1 MAFGTDQ
8 LLWLKQLQHFQPH
21 KSTQKPRWAP
31 TGTQGELRE
40 EQTGKRQLEVV
51 RGMQKEKNPVKAGRK
66 SSTGGRTD
74 VQWK

>member
-1 MAFGTDQ
+1 MVKAATAF
-8 LLWLKQLQHFQPH
+8 PA
-21 KSTQKPRWAP
+21 TQKHPKTP
-31 TGTQGELRE
+31 LGSHGTQGELRE